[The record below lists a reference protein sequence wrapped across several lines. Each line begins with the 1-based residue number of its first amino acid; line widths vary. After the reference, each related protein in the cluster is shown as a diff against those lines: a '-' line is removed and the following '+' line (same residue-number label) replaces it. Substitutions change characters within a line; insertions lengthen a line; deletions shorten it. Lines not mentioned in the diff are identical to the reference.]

1 MNCGV
6 LSEFRS
12 GKKWA
17 MSSSTCW
24 GRNSNADLCRIPCKL
39 SISILATQSADFS
52 SCDRV
57 DRSSNFLGT
66 DTSAGRGTNFVR
78 SKHRLKL
85 IEDPMTTPVQRAK
98 ANLLNFC
105 LCSHTVLSLN
115 LTRLLGPCCLSGGI
129 LCSG

>member
-1 MNCGV
+1 MNWGE
-6 LSEFRS
+6 LSEFLS

-24 GRNSNADLCRIPCKL
+24 GRNSNADLCRIPCIL

-52 SCDRV
+52 SWDKV

-66 DTSAGRGTNFVR
+66 DASAGRGTNFVR

-85 IEDPMTTPVQRAK
+85 IEDPMTTPAYREQAH
-98 ANLLNFC
+98 LLILFIF
-105 LCSHTVLSLN
+105 HTALSLN
-115 LTRLLGPCCLSGGI
+115 LTRLLEPCCLRGEI
-129 LCSG
+129 LCLG